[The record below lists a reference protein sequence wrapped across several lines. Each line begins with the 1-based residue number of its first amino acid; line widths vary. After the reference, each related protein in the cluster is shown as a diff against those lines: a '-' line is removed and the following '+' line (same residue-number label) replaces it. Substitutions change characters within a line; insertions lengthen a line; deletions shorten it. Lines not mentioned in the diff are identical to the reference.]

1 VQFEEPVSYD
11 FTYDGLSRLK
21 TADFSPEGRYSTS
34 YDYDIRGNILGLNRS
49 GRMAGG
55 GFGRIDSLVYDYN
68 FGGIQGNKL
77 MGVLNRVEQPT
88 AGVSFENQG
97 I

>member
-1 VQFEEPVSYD
+1 
-11 FTYDGLSRLK
+11 
-21 TADFSPEGRYSTS
+21 
-34 YDYDIRGNILGLNRS
+34 LGLNRS

-55 GFGRIDSLVYDYN
+55 EFGRIDSLVYDYN